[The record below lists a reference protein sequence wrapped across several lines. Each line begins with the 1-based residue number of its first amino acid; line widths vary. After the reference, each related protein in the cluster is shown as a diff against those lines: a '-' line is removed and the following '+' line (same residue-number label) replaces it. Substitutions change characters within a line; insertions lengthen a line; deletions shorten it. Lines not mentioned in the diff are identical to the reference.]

1 MRKDYPG
8 RATEMPPY
16 TRTDAERH
24 QPLDAGIILRK
35 AGEEGQEMV
44 LNVGPHHPGAHGLMR
59 YILSLEGEKISDL
72 AMDIGYHHRSVEK
85 IGERQSWHQF
95 IPYTD
100 RVDYLSGVY
109 NNLAY
114 LNSVE
119 ILTGIQVPERAQ
131 YIRVL
136 LGEFFRLSNHLVWF
150 GTFLQDVGA
159 IGPVFY
165 TFRDR
170 EKIMDIIEL
179 ITGGRLH
186 PAWFRIGGVADD
198 LPEGWKEPIEA
209 FLKIFPERIKDYE
222 ALATRNPIFEVRT
235 RGIGL
240 LSLEEAMEWG
250 VTGPNLRACGLNWDL
265 RKQFPYSS
273 YEQFDFDIP
282 TEREGDCYARYQVR
296 VEELRQSLRIIEQA
310 ARQMPPGPYVTEDYR
325 YTVPRKADTLRDIES
340 LIHHFVHV
348 TQGPKI
354 PRGEAYAAVE
364 TPRGEQGYYVVS
376 DGLPTAYRLR
386 IRTPDFANVQALPLM
401 ARGGLLSDLLAI
413 IGSVDYIMPDID
425 R

>member
-1 MRKDYPG
+1 M
-8 RATEMPPY
+8 
-16 TRTDAERH
+16 
-24 QPLDAGIILRK
+24 I
-35 AGEEGQEMV
+35 

-59 YILSLEGEKISDL
+59 FILSLEGEKISDI

-131 YIRVL
+131 SIRVL

-150 GTFLQDVGA
+150 GTFLQDLGA

-186 PAWFRIGGVADD
+186 PSWFRIGGVADD
-198 LPEGWKEPIEA
+198 LPEGWKEPIDD
-209 FLKIFPERIKDYE
+209 FIKMFPARIKDYE
-222 ALATRNPIFEVRT
+222 ALATRNPIFEART
-235 RGIGL
+235 RGVGT
-240 LSLEEAMEWG
+240 LSLEQAMEWG

-282 TEREGDCYARYQVR
+282 TKRKETATPVIWCGSRRCARACGSSSR
-296 VEELRQSLRIIEQA
+296 PP
-310 ARQMPPGPYVTEDYR
+310 ARCLAGRYVTR
-325 YTVPRKADTLRDIES
+325 R
-340 LIHHFVHV
+340 
-348 TQGPKI
+348 
-354 PRGEAYAAVE
+354 
-364 TPRGEQGYYVVS
+364 
-376 DGLPTAYRLR
+376 
-386 IRTPDFANVQALPLM
+386 LPL
-401 ARGGLLSDLLAI
+401 RGSQENRHPEGYRKPHSSFCPCYPGAEN
-413 IGSVDYIMPDID
+413 SQ